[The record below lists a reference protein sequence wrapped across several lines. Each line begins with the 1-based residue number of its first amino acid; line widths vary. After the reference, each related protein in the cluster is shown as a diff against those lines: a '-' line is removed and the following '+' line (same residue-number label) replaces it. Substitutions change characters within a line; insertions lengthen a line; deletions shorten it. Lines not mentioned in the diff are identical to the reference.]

1 MSRSALLEP
10 ADTLL
15 AWLSGAEGR
24 ALDEAELLAGL
35 GLRLRAAGLPVARL
49 AALRWTLHPGVLAA
63 AKSWTPDRP
72 IQIYDREH
80 GFEPPAAFAVSRVH
94 DALVM
99 RGSLSLE
106 GEALALVAIE
116 ALRGTGLAEQFILP
130 CAQADGPFRAV
141 AFGTAQRGGFTAAE
155 RAVFERVAPAL
166 AARLC
171 AVSRRKSAQAYQE
184 QS

>member
-1 MSRSALLEP
+1 MLSVVKEP
-10 ADTLL
+10 AAALL

-24 ALDEAELLAGL
+24 TLDETELLAGL

-49 AALRWTLHPGVLAA
+49 AVLRWTLHPGVLAA
-63 AKSWTPDRP
+63 AKSWTPDQP
-72 IQIYDREH
+72 IQVYDRAH

-116 ALRGTGLAEQFILP
+116 ALRGAGLAEQFVLP
-130 CAQADGPFRAV
+130 CTQGDGPFRAV
-141 AFGTAQRGGFTAAE
+141 AFGTARRGGFMPLE
-155 RAVFERVAPAL
+155 RSIFERLAPAL

-171 AVSRRKSAQAYQE
+171 AAARRESAQAFQA
-184 QS
+184 QP